1 MDYYEVAVTIT
12 GNVFAFIQVSKFQ
25 LLDNSAKAQILFST
39 EHLLVSFRSL
49 TVHFRLSS
57 HLFYM
62 LVMFNI
68 PDTCIKLSALEQAVA
83 RRRTMQFQFVRLRY
97 GTVQMMY
104 FKMGM

>member
-1 MDYYEVAVTIT
+1 MDFYEVAVTLT
-12 GNVFAFIQVSKFQ
+12 GNIFAFIQVSKFQ

-62 LVMFNI
+62 LAMFNI
-68 PDTCIKLSALEQAVA
+68 PDTCIKLSALEQTVA
-83 RRRTMQFQFVRLRY
+83 RRTMRFQFVCLRY
-97 GTVQMMY
+97 GTLQTMY
-104 FKMGM
+104 CKMGK